1 MERNIETS
9 ECLYSVRVLDLGPVL
24 SHGLIRVNQITLP
37 VLIDLGLWV
46 TVWVIESLIFQY
58 SFDCGPNQTQ
68 KRNEAHSHA
77 TIDLFKITVQK
88 HFFIWQFWH
97 LSFVIQN
104 LILDVC
110 SSPVYIMMLTNL
122 YTSRPVKIIVQV
134 IGFCR
139 RHFEFVPIVSSKM
152 SSATYT
158 SVSCQVSYLYRH
170 RMSPVLPRYRISTWR
185 WHAALCPSFEQ
196 LAIEF
201 NDSNMHCVEDQSIKR
216 TKPWRVLCCY

>member
-158 SVSCQVSYLYRH
+158 SVSC
-170 RMSPVLPRYRISTWR
+170 
-185 WHAALCPSFEQ
+185 
-196 LAIEF
+196 
-201 NDSNMHCVEDQSIKR
+201 
-216 TKPWRVLCCY
+216 